1 MPCSANFVW
10 LAMIRSTLLCVALMS
25 ATASVWAQ
33 TTVIIAHAQERAIGG
48 QREVLGS
55 LLANESVAISATVS
69 DVVARIAFE
78 EGAAVQAGDILIE
91 LEHAAESA
99 AVRAAQ
105 ATRAEAQAALK
116 RLRTLKQRDLSAQSE
131 LDLAEARFL
140 AADAAVDQA
149 RAALNDRIIR
159 APFSGVLGLR
169 DVSPGA
175 YISAGDTITT
185 LHDLSAM
192 KIDFQVPEDALGLL
206 RPGES
211 LTARIPSL
219 GNAKFAVMPD
229 VDAVALTP
237 QSRSLRVR
245 AWLQQSEPR
254 LRPGALAV
262 IELHSTDN
270 LALSV
275 PEAALIPHQGR
286 QTVYVVEDGQVSRR
300 EVTSGRRATGWVEIR
315 SGLSAGEQV
324 VIHGGAKLRPEAEV
338 KVLGIYDGQTPIA
351 EMIRHSGAAS

>member
-1 MPCSANFVW
+1 
-10 LAMIRSTLLCVALMS
+10 MIRSTLLCVALMS

-33 TTVIIAHAQERAIGG
+33 TTVITAYAQERAIGG
-48 QREVLGS
+48 EREVLGS
-55 LLANESVAISATVS
+55 VLANESVAISATVS

-78 EGAAVQAGDILIE
+78 EGAQVKAGDILIE
-91 LEHAAESA
+91 LEHAAETA
-99 AVRAAQ
+99 ALRSAQ

-131 LDLAEARFL
+131 LDLAEARYL
-140 AADAAVDQA
+140 AAEAAVDQA
-149 RAALNDRIIR
+149 QAELNDRMLR

-169 DVSPGA
+169 DVSLGA
-175 YISAGDTITT
+175 YVSAGDNITT
-185 LHDLSAM
+185 LHDLSTM
-192 KIDFQVPEDALGLL
+192 KIDFQVPEDALGML
-206 RPGES
+206 RPGEPLS
-211 LTARIPSL
+211 ARIPSL
-219 GNAKFAVMPD
+219 GNARFSIMPE

-245 AWLQQSEPR
+245 AWLQKSVPG
-254 LRPGALAV
+254 LRPGALAI

-270 LALSV
+270 KALTV

-286 QTVYVVEDGQVSRR
+286 QTVYVVEDGQVARR

-315 SGLSAGEQV
+315 SGLEAGEQV
-324 VIHGGAKLRPEAEV
+324 VVHGGDKLRPEAEV

-351 EMIRHSGAAS
+351 EMIRHNGAAS